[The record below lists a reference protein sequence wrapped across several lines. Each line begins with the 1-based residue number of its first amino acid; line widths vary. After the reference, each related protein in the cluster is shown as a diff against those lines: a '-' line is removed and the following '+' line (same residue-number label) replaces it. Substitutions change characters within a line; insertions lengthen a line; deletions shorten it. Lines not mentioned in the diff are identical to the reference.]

1 MKVFK
6 QLNFLWVAF
15 FSLFHNT
22 YAAGD
27 LTRQNPIEIKIDM
40 KSSVESHFFSPSLIR
55 LETSKLYKIVLQN
68 NSDAKHYFRSPKFSK
83 AVFTR
88 KVQVLKNGERIAE
101 IKGNIS
107 DVEVFPKSIV
117 EWWLVPIKTGEFDDL
132 HCYVKDKKTGKTHSE
147 MGMVGTIIV
156 Y

>member
-1 MKVFK
+1 MNVSKKF
-6 QLNFLWVAF
+6 NFLSIVI

-40 KSSVESHFFSPSLIR
+40 KSGVESHFFSPSLIR
-55 LETSKLYKIVLQN
+55 LETSKLYKIVLE
-68 NSDAKHYFRSPKFSK
+68 NSSDVKHYFSSPKFSN

-107 DVEVFPKSIV
+107 DIEVFPKSIV
-117 EWWLVPIKTGEFDDL
+117 EWWLVPIKTGKFDDL
-132 HCYVKDKKTGKTHSE
+132 HCYVKDEKTGKTHSE

>member
-1 MKVFK
+1 M
-6 QLNFLWVAF
+6 
-15 FSLFHNT
+15 
-22 YAAGD
+22 
-27 LTRQNPIEIKIDM
+27 R
-40 KSSVESHFFSPSLIR
+40 SSVESHFFSPNSIR
-55 LETSKLYKIVLQN
+55 LETGRLYKIVLRN
-68 NSDAKHYFRSPKFSK
+68 NSNVKHYFSSPKFSK
-83 AVFTR
+83 AIFTR
-88 KVQVLKNGERIAE
+88 KVQVLKDGERIAE

-107 DVEVFPKSIV
+107 DVEVFPMSIV

>member
-1 MKVFK
+1 M
-6 QLNFLWVAF
+6 
-15 FSLFHNT
+15 
-22 YAAGD
+22 
-27 LTRQNPIEIKIDM
+27 R
-40 KSSVESHFFSPSLIR
+40 SSGESHFFSPSLIR
-55 LETSKLYKIVLQN
+55 LETSKLYKIVLK
-68 NSDAKHYFRSPKFSK
+68 NSSDVKHYFSSPKFSK

-107 DVEVFPKSIV
+107 DIEVFPKSIV

-132 HCYVKDKKTGKTHSE
+132 HCYVKDKKAGKTHSE